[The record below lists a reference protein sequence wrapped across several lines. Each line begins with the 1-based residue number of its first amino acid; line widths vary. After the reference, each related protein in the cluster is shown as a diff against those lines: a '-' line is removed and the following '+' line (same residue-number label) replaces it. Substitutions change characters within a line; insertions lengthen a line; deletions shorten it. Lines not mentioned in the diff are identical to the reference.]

1 MSILVMMAAALLG
14 AQDAEAPR
22 EKMSPGEAVALAAP
36 GDWVTIPAEDLLVVD
51 LEGGKRIVFQL
62 APDWAPVHV
71 ANIRRFA
78 NSGYWEGASVY
89 RVQDNYVAQFGLLES
104 DRPNPDGVIDN
115 PPPEYVRDAEGL
127 DLTLLGSPDPY
138 AMIAG
143 FSDGWSVAVYANGS
157 ASLTHCYGTLGAGRD
172 LTPSTGSGAELY
184 AIIGHAPRH
193 LDRNIAIVGR
203 AVDGIENLSS
213 LQRGTGPLGFLQA
226 EKGERAT
233 PITAIRLA
241 SALPEKDRPSYE
253 YLSEDSDAFARYLD
267 VRSNRFDDFYDVPA
281 GGVALC
287 NVQVPVR
294 RKSAD

>member
-1 MSILVMMAAALLG
+1 MSFFVLMAAALLHSG
-14 AQDAEAPR
+14 YESER
-22 EKMSPGEAVALAAP
+22 EKMSPGEAIELAQP
-36 GDWVTIPAEDLLVVD
+36 EDWITIPAEDLLLVD
-51 LEGGKRIVFQL
+51 LEGGKRIAFQL
-62 APDWAPVHV
+62 APQWAPVHV

-78 NSGYWEGASVY
+78 DSGYWEGASVY

-115 PPPEYVRDAEGL
+115 PPPEYVRSAEGL

-138 AMIAG
+138 AMVAG
-143 FSDGWSVAVYANGS
+143 FSDGWPVAIYEDGT

-172 LTPSTGSGAELY
+172 LSPNTGSGAELY

-203 AVDGIENLSS
+203 AVDGIEHLSS
-213 LQRGTGPLGFLQA
+213 LPRGSGPLGFLVE
-226 EKGERAT
+226 EKGEKASL
-233 PITAIRLA
+233 IVSIRLA
-241 SALPEKDRPSYE
+241 SSLPEDERPSYQ
-253 YLSEDSDAFARYLD
+253 YLSEDSAAFARYLD
-267 VRSNRFDDFYDVPA
+267 VRSNRYDDFYDVPA

-294 RKSAD
+294 PSTDD